1 MFPRPEHPSTPAHG
15 WLSTLRH
22 GLDLIVA
29 FATLRDVD
37 TSPEAG
43 WRDADDPFDR
53 ASSTRP
59 VVAVPPA
66 TAAAKSL
73 HIGRTSRPDRAW
85 VAALADAG
93 PVSRAGSGTSAGGAI
108 GRAIER
114 ASAPD
119 TARPRASSAP
129 GTARPRASSAPGA
142 ARPRASRSEH
152 RGEPTPARPPH
163 PHRRPLT
170 AAPRTRRPGTVR
182 PEPQLCLTPIAAR
195 RSRPTPAPA
204 RGARH

>member
-1 MFPRPEHPSTPAHG
+1 MFPRPEHPSTPVHG

-43 WRDADDPFDR
+43 WRDADAPFDH
-53 ASSTRP
+53 ASSTRS

-73 HIGRTSRPDRAW
+73 QIGRGSRSDRGF
-85 VAALADAG
+85 VAALADAE
-93 PVSRAGSGTSAGGAI
+93 PAARAGSGASAAGTI
-108 GRAIER
+108 GRAVER

-119 TARPRASSAP
+119 
-129 GTARPRASSAPGA
+129 A
-142 ARPRASRSEH
+142 AHSRASRTEH
-152 RGEPTPARPPH
+152 RGEPVPARSPH
-163 PHRRPLT
+163 PHRRPLS

-182 PEPQLCLTPIAAR
+182 PEPQLCLTPLAAR
-195 RSRPTPAPA
+195 RTRPTPAPA